1 MEPYDTNVGV
11 HNRVQITIDLNEL
24 VWARGEFLK
33 QEMSVNQSEYLA
45 ETLRRTLTWDTM
57 YGMIDQVILE
67 FFDNHEHPEI
77 WDPHY
82 GSIQPEQVI
91 FHSSKLFE
99 PLSIHS
105 PQSSILEVPFG
116 FLLQSIHDVLS
127 PFGILHKSI
136 QDAFQNSK
144 LFEPFSIHSPHSSIL
159 SKPPQTSLQSLI
171 QSFEELLSQI
181 SHLSKVAVP
190 PQHLLSFQFPL
201 HCSLAVEQ
209 SYSHTFL
216 AFEPFLKQS

>member
-24 VWARGEFLK
+24 VWARGEHLK

-82 GSIQPEQVI
+82 GETAGNEPAATFEKQAKEREKAKKEFEMVDLVSSAWTIQ
-91 FHSSKLFE
+91 
-99 PLSIHS
+99 
-105 PQSSILEVPFG
+105 VPRR
-116 FLLQSIHDVLS
+116 I
-127 PFGILHKSI
+127 K
-136 QDAFQNSK
+136 K
-144 LFEPFSIHSPHSSIL
+144 
-159 SKPPQTSLQSLI
+159 
-171 QSFEELLSQI
+171 
-181 SHLSKVAVP
+181 
-190 PQHLLSFQFPL
+190 
-201 HCSLAVEQ
+201 
-209 SYSHTFL
+209 
-216 AFEPFLKQS
+216 